1 VFSENVK
8 VTAAPLFDNVCA
20 FVIDDAL
27 ADPNALVQFAKTAK
41 SAFKYSPADS
51 FPGIELRMADSFTA
65 KFEDFFRRHLRRYFD
80 ARRIAGTNTRL
91 SIHTTPLDE
100 LKPMQWLPSRES
112 SAPSREHVVVAATLY
127 LFDDAAHGGTDFYF
141 PKKTWQDTSRLYD
154 DSKSLDAPAFAEKYG
169 IKPGYI
175 VDSNDYFQLVRRIPA
190 KQNRLVV
197 YDGAM
202 FCAPSIAEPEK
213 LSTNPSTS
221 RLTMNAMIVCRRH
234 SDGFADRRQR

>member
-100 LKPMQWLPSRES
+100 LKPMQWLPSREP

-127 LFDDAAHGGTDFYF
+127 LFDDATHGGTDFYF
-141 PKKTWQDTSRLYD
+141 PKKTWQDTIRLYD
-154 DSKSLDAPAFAEKYG
+154 DSKSLDPTVFTEKYG

-175 VDSNDYFQLVRRIPA
+175 VDSNDYFQLVQRIPA
-190 KQNRLVV
+190 KRNRMVV
-197 YDGAM
+197 YDSAM
-202 FCAPSIAEPEK
+202 FFASPIAAPD
-213 LSTNPSTS
+213 
-221 RLTMNAMIVCRRH
+221 RLTNDPETGRLTLNAALLCRRH
-234 SDGFADRRQR
+234 SDGFANRWQR